1 MAKGYPGRK
10 RARKAYWL
18 GVTAGRRG
26 RPSFNPYKNPRLR
39 VLFERGK
46 ERALGGTAGTPPP
59 GYGPPPERPPRDR
72 DRDRD
77 RGSRGGGFGG
87 RSGGGRGGSSG
98 GGGYRGGGGSSGGGS
113 GRSGGGRGPYGGG
126 SSRRY

>member
-77 RGSRGGGFGG
+77 RGRGGYGG
-87 RSGGGRGGSSG
+87 RSGGGRSGGG
-98 GGGYRGGGGSSGGGS
+98 GGGYRGGGGGGGGG
-113 GRSGGGRGPYGGG
+113 GRSGGRGPYGGG